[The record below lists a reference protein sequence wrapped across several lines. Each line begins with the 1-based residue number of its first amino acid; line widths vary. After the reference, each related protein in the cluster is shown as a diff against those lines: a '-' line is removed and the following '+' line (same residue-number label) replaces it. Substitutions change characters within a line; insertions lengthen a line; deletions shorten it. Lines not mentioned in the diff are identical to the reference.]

1 MKKFL
6 LVCLLLISS
15 VANAQVVEQTAMNNM
30 GQPFIRLIN
39 QSNAWVAC
47 YYSDA
52 YNYLTFSIAPN
63 TVTAWQPIYGAYVW
77 ECVYY

>member
-1 MKKFL
+1 MRKLL

-15 VANAQVVEQTAMNNM
+15 VANAQVVEQVANNNM

-39 QSNAWVAC
+39 QSNNWVAC
-47 YYSDA
+47 YYSDQ
-52 YNYLTFSIAPN
+52 YNYFTFSIAPN

-77 ECVYY
+77 ECRYY